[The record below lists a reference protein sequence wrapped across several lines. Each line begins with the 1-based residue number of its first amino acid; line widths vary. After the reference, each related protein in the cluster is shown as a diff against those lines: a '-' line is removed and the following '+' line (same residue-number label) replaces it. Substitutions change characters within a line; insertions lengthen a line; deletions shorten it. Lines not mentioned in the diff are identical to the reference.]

1 MEFQL
6 ELTLQLRLLIE
17 LLQEELVL
25 LKEKGGVF
33 SALRELF
40 LKRKVDIMSL
50 LQLER
55 KGKNPQLLYS

>member
-6 ELTLQLRLLIE
+6 ELILQLCLLIK

-25 LKEKGGVF
+25 LKDMGGVF
-33 SALRELF
+33 PAFRELF

-50 LQLER
+50 LQLKE
-55 KGKNPQLLYS
+55 K